1 MSSSDFAAVV
11 TAPGFALGIQCDDDW
26 LTEIVY
32 LPPQPARRAKLPL
45 AMETARQLQ
54 AYLADPTFTFSLP
67 LQPAGTIFQRR
78 VWTCISA
85 IAAGHTRSY
94 GDLAKE
100 LHSAPRAVGQ
110 ACGANPFP
118 LIIPCHRVVAAS
130 KGLNGGLGGFAHD
143 TGGLLIDIKRWLLA
157 HEARR

>member
-1 MSSSDFAAVV
+1 MSTDFAAIVS
-11 TAPGFALGIQCDDDW
+11 APGFALGIHCDNDW
-26 LTEIVY
+26 LTEIIY
-32 LPPQPARRAKLPL
+32 LPPQAARRAKLPL

-54 AYLADPTFTFSLP
+54 AYLADPTFAFSLP

-78 VWTCISA
+78 VWSCISA
-85 IAAGHTRSY
+85 IPAGQTRSY

-100 LHSAPRAVGQ
+100 LRSAPRAVGQ
-110 ACGANPFP
+110 ACGANPYP
-118 LIIPCHRVVAAS
+118 LITPCHRVVAAS
-130 KGLNGGLGGFAHD
+130 KGLNNGLGGFAHD